1 MSDIE
6 QDDFERWALRHFAV
20 SCLSVIPDVHS
31 RYRTEYQSAWE
42 TWQYLSAR
50 SESLQVM
57 INELT
62 EAMARMGATT
72 SQADEHCE
80 WKQDHSDG
88 LWEAACG
95 YSLMLDGQGPEENG
109 IKYCPECGKPC
120 VVVEPTEGQDDE

>member
-6 QDDFERWALRHFAV
+6 REEFERIERHFNSGNTV
-20 SCLSVIPDVHS
+20 KVEQSVIKRADWILAEGHIK
-31 RYRTEYQSAWE
+31 ACA
-42 TWQYLSAR
+42 QY
-50 SESLQVM
+50 LQVM

-62 EAMARMGATT
+62 DAMARMEATT
-72 SQADEHCE
+72 SQADECCT
-80 WKQDHSDG
+80 WTQDHSDG

-120 VVVEPTEGQDDE
+120 VAIEPTEEQDR